1 MRRPRCGGGDA
12 TSHRAA
18 PMRRGPN
25 GRRGLGRRGSPFEK
39 DSSGVG
45 RRLRSRPFWTCVAPA
60 AVDRHVRREEL
71 ERDGFVVVED
81 ALEPAAVD
89 RLTAAV
95 ERVRRAESPNGDA
108 LHRLAFLG
116 LDDAFLDLVDHP
128 VVLPLVCDVLGWN
141 IYVYHC
147 HLDVHP
153 PLPAAAKPQWRWH
166 QDGGRQNVEL
176 SSPRPRL
183 SLKVAWFLTD
193 VPTADHGALRLV
205 PGSHT
210 RDALPR
216 DREPPDGVPLLVRA
230 GTAVVLDRRL
240 WHARGDNRSEA
251 TRRVLFYAYTHR
263 WIRPRDELGIEP
275 GRLADLEPVRR
286 QLLGWGTSAIGHWI
300 PTEEDVPLRDGSP
313 TR

>member
-1 MRRPRCGGGDA
+1 M
-12 TSHRAA
+12 
-18 PMRRGPN
+18 
-25 GRRGLGRRGSPFEK
+25 
-39 DSSGVG
+39 
-45 RRLRSRPFWTCVAPA
+45 LRQR
-60 AVDRHVRREEL
+60 L
-71 ERDGFVVVED
+71 EREGYVVLED
-81 ALEPAAVD
+81 ALTATDVQ

-95 ERVRRAESPNGDA
+95 ERVRQAEAHDGEPF
-108 LHRLAFLG
+108 HRLGFLG
-116 LDDAFLDLVDHP
+116 LDEAFVELVDHP
-128 VVLPLVCDVLGWN
+128 VALPLVRDVLGWN

-153 PLPAAAKPQWRWH
+153 PQTDPKPQWRWH

-176 SSPRPRL
+176 ETPRPRL

-193 VPTADHGALRLV
+193 VPSAEHGALRVV

-216 DREPPDGVPLLVRA
+216 DAEPDAAQPLLVRA
-230 GTAVVLDRRL
+230 GSAVVLDRRL
-240 WHARGDNRSEA
+240 WHARGDNRSTE

-263 WIRPRDELGIEP
+263 WIRPRDEPGIDECAIAS
-275 GRLADLEPVRR
+275 LDPVRR

-300 PTEEDVPLRDGSP
+300 PTEEDVPLRALGA